1 MWQAIWAVTRRC
13 RPDTL
18 QVLKENPPTEENYP
32 SAPAAQLTALN
43 VIAAS
48 KPTVRIEDVKGLVNE
63 GCSWVN
69 LFGMPLLF
77 SYPSGLLLRNQDPMA
92 TTTIALRSNREKK
105 NVEGSSD
112 NVKIS
117 SSSNPPEDPTTCAT
131 TPIALDWSTRARRS
145 TVKSRTTTCTRKL
158 SSTTSYSTTRP
169 NYSCGSALPHCQHP
183 RDHDSRFRQHPL
195 AWVQKAA
202 SNEGDGD
209 EATWSHRRGRRIT
222 LFKKVRQK
230 RTTDATDETNNSHT
244 IDDDTMYGLRGRK
257 PQRRGVS

>member
-1 MWQAIWAVTRRC
+1 MLVSLEYHTEGSMWQAIWAVTRRC

-18 QVLKENPPTEENYP
+18 QVIKENPPTEENYP

-92 TTTIALRSNREKK
+92 TTTIALRSNRENNNNNNNNNN

-112 NVKIS
+112 NVKMS
-117 SSSNPPEDPTTCAT
+117 SGSNPPEDPR
-131 TPIALDWSTRARRS
+131 PVLRR
-145 TVKSRTTTCTRKL
+145 R
-158 SSTTSYSTTRP
+158 
-169 NYSCGSALPHCQHP
+169 
-183 RDHDSRFRQHPL
+183 
-195 AWVQKAA
+195 
-202 SNEGDGD
+202 
-209 EATWSHRRGRRIT
+209 
-222 LFKKVRQK
+222 
-230 RTTDATDETNNSHT
+230 
-244 IDDDTMYGLRGRK
+244 
-257 PQRRGVS
+257 